1 MDHRPGA
8 LILTGTVTSRWRCPA
23 CHAHALQEH
32 SAAVLCGTCGVQ
44 FAVIGKRPL
53 LTTPDND
60 LFGSNRYS
68 DPPAPR
74 ARRARRWAPSLSV
87 NLSRDP
93 CLRDLARRLAAE
105 CCEPTVLLV
114 GSGGQRRAIE
124 LLFSTAAR
132 GLAIAVIA
140 CDVAPS
146 ADVDVLCD
154 AHELPF
160 ADGSV
165 DAVVTTAVLEH
176 VADPARSMAEI
187 ERVLAP
193 AGYLYSE
200 IPFMQQVHEGAY
212 DFTRFTLSGHRRL
225 AGGFEELSA
234 GVVAGPATTL
244 AWAIEHFALAFARGP
259 RGRAVTKFGVRW
271 ACGWL
276 KYLDRRLARRPAA
289 EDGASCTY
297 FFGRL
302 ATQRRGDAD
311 VVAAYSGAQG

>member
-1 MDHRPGA
+1 MACAGCATCFP
-8 LILTGTVTSRWRCPA
+8 LIG
-23 CHAHALQEH
+23 
-32 SAAVLCGTCGVQ
+32 G
-44 FAVIGKRPL
+44 RPL
-53 LTTPDND
+53 LTAPDNE
-60 LFGSNRYS
+60 LFGPHRYAEPS
-68 DPPAPR
+68 HAAGSR
-74 ARRARRWAPSLSV
+74 SRRRAPELST
-87 NLSRDP
+87 NLSREP
-93 CLRDLARRLAAE
+93 CLRDLAERLSGATS
-105 CCEPTVLLV
+105 PVVLLV
-114 GSGGQRRAIE
+114 GSGGQRADVE
-124 LLFSTAAR
+124 LLFARAAP
-132 GLAIAVIA
+132 AHPIAVVA
-140 CDVAPS
+140 CDVAAL

-160 ADGSV
+160 EDASF
-165 DAVVTTAVLEH
+165 DAVITTAVLEH
-176 VADPARSMAEI
+176 VADPARAIAEI

-259 RGRAVTKFGVRW
+259 RGRAVAKFGVRW
-271 ACGWL
+271 AFGWL
-276 KYLDRRLARRPAA
+276 KYLDRRLARHPAA

-311 VVAAYSGAQG
+311 IVAAYSGAQH